1 MQCCSYLTTYFY
13 FFFLGGMFRKT
24 SVLVI
29 IFQNADLMAE
39 LLLSARLA

>member
-13 FFFLGGMFRKT
+13 FFLGGMFRKT